1 MFELAAPTRTPP
13 VFRPVATVLSAL
25 VLSFFLFLPANAVA
39 QPRVRAWT
47 PANMDSI
54 SAWAHEARE
63 RFRTNTGDSLGGENF
78 RAYLYVGKIGQ
89 SLLASLGRGNMTQA
103 PAVKTVIDS
112 LDLVTEMAVDPAQPN
127 FSLLMVR
134 NPYRETADVTGFIY
148 WYVGN
153 VVHFQGVKF
162 TSGRNVILRVWHTKY
177 AEQPFSA
184 AVIENARYGSKP
196 LALSLLR
203 MAQNGLF
210 WTAAQYPGYGPDM
223 GGRGDAAFPDLNNDG
238 VPELVTWTRAQPDS
252 MFLECRVCPSL
263 LTEYTWSERAQGF
276 ELEETRLVP
285 TAYANFVQFIRML
298 REGNRAG
305 AARLLADPS
314 KVADAIANGWDKG
327 RGPGLWRVTDA
338 EEGETWPHWIVVRF
352 HQGAADRSWVVHF
365 VAKDGRW
372 IIRDWIRQE
381 RKITVR

>member
-1 MFELAAPTRTPP
+1 MFETAVPTRPRPVLRPAAP
-13 VFRPVATVLSAL
+13 VFCAL
-25 VLSFFLFLPANAVA
+25 LLFLSFLLPARAGA
-39 QPRVRAWT
+39 QPRLRAWT

-63 RFRTNTGDSLGGENF
+63 RFRANTGDSLGGENF

-103 PAVKTVIDS
+103 PAMKTVIDS
-112 LDLVTEMAVDPAQPN
+112 LGLVTAIAIDPTQPN

-134 NPYRETADVTGFIY
+134 NPYRESADVTGFLY
-148 WYVGN
+148 WYVGS
-153 VVHFQGVKF
+153 VVHLQGVRF
-162 TSGRNVILRVWHTKY
+162 TSGRNVVMRVWHTKY
-177 AEQPFSA
+177 AEQPFSMA
-184 AVIENARYGSKP
+184 IVENAHYGSKP
-196 LALSLLR
+196 LELSLLR
-203 MAQNGLF
+203 MAGNGLF

-252 MFLECRVCPSL
+252 MFLECRECPSL
-263 LTEYTWSERAQGF
+263 LTEYTWAERTQGF
-276 ELEETRLVP
+276 ELEETRVVP

-298 REGNRAG
+298 REGNRTG

-314 KVADAIANGWDKG
+314 KVTEAIANGWDKG
-327 RGPGLWRVTDA
+327 RGPGLWRITDA
-338 EEGETWPHWIVVRF
+338 EEGETWPHRIVVRF
-352 HQGAADRSWVVHF
+352 HHGEVDRSWVVNF

-381 RKITVR
+381 RKVTVR